1 MGASGLFIL
10 RHWVTGTT
18 QALEFRHIGCRHSL
32 GSIVAFLEQRIVRI
46 IPNALGNRFPCCSGI
61 LGFCAQLFSRFLL
74 LKIGR
79 MGTCTFDHFGQF
91 AAVFQDGTWTEQ
103 IVAERLLAV
112 VLHKNGRLQR
122 LEQGDLANIGI
133 GVMRENAR
141 VDVARRMMCR

>member
-1 MGASGLFIL
+1 M
-10 RHWVTGTT
+10 TGTT

-46 IPNALGNRFPCCSGI
+46 IPNALGNRLPCCGGV
-61 LGFCAQLFSRFLL
+61 LGFRAQLFGGFLL

-79 MGTCTFDHFGQF
+79 MSTCALDHFGQL
-91 AAVFQDGTWTEQ
+91 ATVFQDGTWTEQ

-122 LEQGDLANIGI
+122 LKQGDLANIGI

-141 VDVARRMMCR
+141 VDVARRIDVQIAPSASNENQA